1 MGNIMEKSDTHEKST
16 FGHLFSKIYK
26 KWYVGLII
34 AVIIAILA
42 SLFHETDIG
51 KQLEWKTVDYRFRK
65 FTISERA
72 DNNVVLV
79 AIDNTSLNYFENFG
93 VLWKWPR
100 NFYGIAVDYFK
111 TVGAKVI
118 IFDMMFDD
126 PDINRAETDASE
138 TDGAFARSIKR
149 AGNVI
154 LGAEFT
160 MNETDVTPDIS
171 SFSVDPQMQSP
182 LYSQKFKGGIIPIDM
197 LLQATK
203 SLGFLNIRPDDDGII
218 RRVPLIYSYKDNYYP
233 QIAYSGYLMGRE
245 GKNII
250 VWNNAVITNG
260 LSIPVTQNDKYF
272 INWYG
277 PGGKDGVFK
286 YYPFA
291 AVFQSAL
298 AMQTGGEPSLPNETF
313 KDKYIILGA
322 TASGLSD
329 LRSTP
334 FINPYP
340 GMEIWATA
348 LSNFLNKDFVTIVP
362 GWINFL
368 HVILVAFITF
378 IIFIRLKPKIANP
391 LMLLVIAYVVG
402 ITLLL
407 WTADRILLNLSM
419 PLIGFVLSYGYSATI
434 SYIMEGR
441 SKRDIKKVFSRY
453 LHPDVIETLLVDP
466 DSIKIGGDS
475 ITATVLFTDIA
486 SFTTFSEGKTPKEL
500 VDYLNEY
507 FDKLTGF
514 VLENNGLLDKYTGDG
529 IMAIFG
535 APIPKN
541 DHALMACR
549 AALEHRKYCQKLQEE
564 KQEFDAADN
573 FHIHTRIGVNSGQI
587 VAGNIG
593 SKSRMD
599 YTAIGDNVNL
609 AARLEGVNK
618 IYKTQI
624 MLSESTYDLIKKQFL
639 CRELDRLRVKGKTE
653 PTSVYELID
662 ENTEEAIR
670 NNAWIK
676 DYEEALSHY
685 KKAEWNKAIDIFER
699 LSQNPTNDK
708 ASGVMLE
715 RCRKFKHETPKD
727 WDGIF
732 TLEVK

>member
-1 MGNIMEKSDTHEKST
+1 MKKNSAEEKST
-16 FGHLFSKIYK
+16 FGHFFSKIYK
-26 KWYVGLII
+26 RWYIGLII
-34 AVIIAILA
+34 AVIIAILV
-42 SLFHETDIG
+42 SLFYETDIG

-65 FTISERA
+65 FTVPERA
-72 DNNVVLV
+72 DSNVVLV
-79 AIDNTSLNYFENFG
+79 AIDNTSLNYFEDFG

-100 NFYGIAVDYFK
+100 NFYGITVNYFAS
-111 TVGAKVI
+111 VGAKAI

-126 PDINRAETDASE
+126 PDIDRAETDASE
-138 TDGAFARSIKR
+138 TDGAFAQYIKQ

-160 MNETDVTPDIS
+160 MNETDITPDIT
-171 SFSVDPQMQSP
+171 SFSIDPQIESS
-182 LYSQKFKGGIIPIDM
+182 LYSQDFKGGIIPIDV
-197 LLQATK
+197 LLQSTK

-233 QIAYSGYLMGRE
+233 QVAYSGFLLGQGQDE
-245 GKNII
+245 II
-250 VWNNAVITNG
+250 VKNNAFITNG
-260 LSIPVTQNDKYF
+260 SSIPVTNNDKYF

-298 AMQTGGEPSLPNETF
+298 AMQSGGEPSLPNETF

-329 LRSTP
+329 LRPTP

-348 LSNFLNKDFVTIVP
+348 LSNFLNKDFVSISP

-368 HVILVAFITF
+368 HAILVAFITF
-378 IIFIRLKPKIANP
+378 IIFIRLNPKIANP
-391 LMLLVIAYVVG
+391 LMILVIVYIIG
-402 ITLLL
+402 ITIFL
-407 WTADRILLNLSM
+407 WKADRILLNLSM
-419 PLIGFVLSYGYSATI
+419 PLVGFVLSYGYSATI

-441 SKRDIKKVFSRY
+441 SKRDIKKVFTRY
-453 LHPDVIETLLVDP
+453 LHPDVIDTLLIDP
-466 DSIKIGGDS
+466 DSVKIGGDS
-475 ITATVLFTDIA
+475 INATVLFTDIA
-486 SFTTFSEGKTPKEL
+486 NFTTFSEGKTPKEL
-500 VDYLNEY
+500 VGLLNEY
-507 FDKLTGF
+507 FDKITGI

-535 APIPKN
+535 APISKK
-541 DHALMACR
+541 DHALMSCR
-549 AALEHRKYCQKLQEE
+549 AALEHRKYCQKLQQE
-564 KQEFDAADN
+564 KQEFNAADN
-573 FHIHTRIGVNSGQI
+573 FHIHTRIGVNSGPI

-593 SKSRMD
+593 SKNRMD

-624 MLSESTYDLIKKQFL
+624 MLSESTYELIKEKFF

-662 ENTEEAIR
+662 ETTEEAIQK
-670 NNAWIK
+670 NAWIN
-676 DYEEALSHY
+676 DYATALSHY
-685 KKAEWNKAIDIFER
+685 KKAEWNKAIDIFEG
-699 LSQNPTNDK
+699 LSQNPVNDK

-715 RCRKFKHETPKD
+715 RCRKFKHEIPKG

>member
-1 MGNIMEKSDTHEKST
+1 MKKNNTEEKSN
-16 FGHLFSKIYK
+16 FGHLFGKIYK
-26 KWYVGLII
+26 NWYVGFII
-34 AVIIAILA
+34 AVIIALVA
-42 SLFHETDIG
+42 TLFHETDIG
-51 KQLEWKTVDYRFRK
+51 KQLEWKTVDYRFRS
-65 FTISERA
+65 FTIPERA
-72 DNNVVLV
+72 DSNVVLV
-79 AIDNTSLNYFENFG
+79 AIDNTSLDYFEDFG

-100 NFYGIAVDYFK
+100 NFYGIAVNYFAS
-111 TVGAKVI
+111 VGAKAI

-126 PDINRAETDASE
+126 PDIDRAETDASE
-138 TDGAFARSIKR
+138 TDGAFAHFIGQ

-160 MNETDVTPDIS
+160 MNKTDDTPDIT
-171 SFSVDPQMQSP
+171 SFSIKPKIESP
-182 LYSQKFKGGIIPIDM
+182 LYSQNFKGGIIPIGV
-197 LLQATK
+197 LLHATHG
-203 SLGFLNIRPDDDGII
+203 LGFLNIRPDNDGII
-218 RRVPLIYSYKDNYYP
+218 RRVPLIYSYNGNYYP
-233 QIAYSGYLMGRE
+233 QIAYSGFITGQ
-245 GKNII
+245 KPKDII
-250 VWNNAVITNG
+250 VKRGAYITNG
-260 LSIPVTQNDKYF
+260 LSIPVNKNDKYF

-298 AMQTGGEPSLPNETF
+298 AMQTGGEPSLPINTF

-329 LRSTP
+329 LRPTP

-340 GMEIWATA
+340 GMEIWATT
-348 LSNFLNKDFVTIVP
+348 LSNFLNNDFITVVP
-362 GWINFL
+362 WWINSL

-378 IIFIRLKPKIANP
+378 VIFIRLKPKIANP
-391 LMLLVIAYVVG
+391 LMILVIAYIFG
-402 ITLLL
+402 ITILL
-407 WTADRILLNLSM
+407 WKADRILLNLSM

-441 SKRDIKKVFSRY
+441 SKRDIKKVFTRY

-475 ITATVLFTDIA
+475 INATVLFTDIA
-486 SFTTFSEGKTPKEL
+486 SFTTFSEGKTPKQL
-500 VDYLNEY
+500 VEFLNEY
-507 FDKLTGF
+507 FDKLTGYM
-514 VLENNGLLDKYTGDG
+514 LENNGLLDKYTGDG

-535 APIPKN
+535 APIPRD
-541 DHALMACR
+541 DHAIMACR
-549 AALEHRKYCQKLQEE
+549 AALEHRRYCQQLQEE
-564 KQEFDAADN
+564 KQEFNSVDN
-573 FHIHTRIGVNSGQI
+573 FHIHTRIGLNSGPI

-593 SKSRMD
+593 SKNRMD

-624 MLSESTYDLIKKQFL
+624 MLSESTYDLVKDQFL
-639 CRELDRLRVKGKTE
+639 CRELARLRVKGKTE
-653 PTSVYELID
+653 PTSVYELLD
-662 ENTEEAIR
+662 ENTEEAAQK
-670 NNAWIK
+670 NAWIE
-676 DYEEALSHY
+676 DYAKGLSSY
-685 KKAEWNKAIDIFER
+685 KNAEWNKAIDIFER
-699 LSQNPTNDK
+699 LSQNPVNDK

-715 RCRKFKHETPKD
+715 RCKKFRHEIPKD

>member
-1 MGNIMEKSDTHEKST
+1 MKNKSSEEKST
-16 FGHLFSKIYK
+16 FGHFFNKIYK

-34 AVIIAILA
+34 AVIIAIVA
-42 SLFHETDIG
+42 TLFHETDMG
-51 KQLEWKTVDYRFRK
+51 KQLEWKTVDYRFRS
-65 FTISERA
+65 FTIPERA
-72 DNNVVLV
+72 DSNVVLV
-79 AIDNTSLNYFENFG
+79 AIDNTSLDYFEDFG

-100 NFYGIAVDYFK
+100 NFYGIVVNYF
-111 TVGAKVI
+111 TSVGAKAV

-126 PDINRAETDASE
+126 PDIDRAETDASE
-138 TDGAFARSIKR
+138 TDGAFGHFIRQ

-160 MNETDVTPDIS
+160 MNETDVTPDITP
-171 SFSVDPQMQSP
+171 FSIEPQVENP
-182 LYSQKFKGGIIPIDM
+182 LYSQNFKGGIIPIEI
-197 LLQATK
+197 LLKATRG
-203 SLGFLNIRPDDDGII
+203 LGFLNIRPDNDGII
-218 RRVPLIYSYKDNYYP
+218 RRVPLIYSFNGNYYP
-233 QIAYSGYLMGRE
+233 QIAYSGFISGQKHE
-245 GKNII
+245 DII
-250 VWNNAVITNG
+250 VKRNAFITNQ
-260 LSIPVTQNDKYF
+260 LPIPVDKNDKYF

-298 AMQTGGEPSLPNETF
+298 ALQTGGEPSLPKNTF
-313 KDKYIILGA
+313 KDKYVMLGA

-329 LRSTP
+329 LRPTP
-334 FINPYP
+334 FVDPYP

-348 LSNFLNKDFVTIVP
+348 LSNFLNNDFVTIVP
-362 GWINFL
+362 WWINSL

-378 IIFIRLKPKIANP
+378 IIFTRLKPKIANP
-391 LMLLVIAYVVG
+391 LMLLVIAYILG
-402 ITLLL
+402 ITILL
-407 WTADRILLNLSM
+407 WRADRILLNLST

-441 SKRDIKKVFSRY
+441 SKRDIKKVFTRY

-486 SFTTFSEGKTPKEL
+486 NFTTFSEGKTPKEL
-500 VDYLNEY
+500 VGLLNEY
-507 FDKLTGF
+507 FDKITGI

-535 APIPKN
+535 APIPKK
-541 DHALMACR
+541 DHAIMACR
-549 AALEHRKYCQKLQEE
+549 AAFEHRIYCRKLQEE
-564 KQEFDAADN
+564 KQEFNAADN
-573 FHIHTRIGVNSGQI
+573 FHIHTRIGVNSGPI

-593 SKSRMD
+593 SKNRMD

-653 PTSVYELID
+653 PTSVYELLD
-662 ENTEEAIR
+662 EKTEEAVQK
-670 NNAWIK
+670 NAWIE
-676 DYEEALSHY
+676 DYAKGLSYY

>member
-1 MGNIMEKSDTHEKST
+1 MKNINSEGKSQ
-16 FGHLFSKIYK
+16 FGHIFSKIYK
-26 KWYVGLII
+26 KWYIGMVI
-34 AVIIAILA
+34 AVIIGLIVT
-42 SLFHETDIG
+42 LFHGTDIG

-65 FTISERA
+65 YTIPQRA
-72 DNNVVLV
+72 DSNVVLV
-79 AIDNTSLNYFENFG
+79 AIDNTSLDYLESFG
-93 VLWKWPR
+93 YLWKWPR
-100 NFYGIAVDYFK
+100 NFYGIVVNYFSA
-111 TVGAKVI
+111 VGAKAV

-126 PDINRAETDASE
+126 PDIDRAETDASQ
-138 TDGAFARSIKR
+138 TDGEFAYFVKE

-154 LGAEFT
+154 LGSEFT
-160 MNETDVTPDIS
+160 MNETDVTPDITA
-171 SFSVDPQMQSP
+171 FSIKPHSADK
-182 LYSQKFKGGIIPIDM
+182 LYSRDFKGGIIPIDI

-218 RRVPLIYSYKDNYYP
+218 RRVPLIYRYKEHYYP
-233 QIAYSGYLMGRE
+233 QVAYSAFLLGSDRNDINVKG
-245 GKNII
+245 NTI
-250 VWNNAVITNG
+250 ITNG
-260 LSIPVTQNDKYF
+260 SQIPVTHDDKYF

-277 PGGKDGVFK
+277 PGGNEGVFK

-298 AMQTGGEPSLPNETF
+298 ARQTGGEPTLPEHTF

-329 LRSTP
+329 LRPTP

-340 GMEIWATA
+340 GMEIWATT
-348 LSNFLNKDFVTIVP
+348 LSNFLNKDFIHIVP
-362 GWINFL
+362 AWINIL
-368 HVILVAFITF
+368 HTILIAFITF

-391 LMLLVIAYVVG
+391 LMILVLAYILG
-402 ITLLL
+402 ITILL
-407 WTADRILLNLSM
+407 WKADRILLNMSM
-419 PLIGFVLSYGYSATI
+419 PIIGFVLSYGYSATI

-441 SKRDIKKVFSRY
+441 SKRDIKKVFTRY

-466 DSIKIGGDS
+466 DSVKIGGDS

-486 SFTTFSEGKTPKEL
+486 SFTTFSEGKTPKQL

-514 VLENNGLLDKYTGDG
+514 VLKNDGLLDKYTGDG
-529 IMAIFG
+529 IMAMFG
-535 APIPKN
+535 APIQRK
-541 DHALMACR
+541 DHALIACR
-549 AALEHRKYCQKLQEE
+549 AALEHRRYCKDLIGSKEE
-564 KQEFDAADN
+564 FTPADN
-573 FHIHTRIGVNSGQI
+573 FHIHTRIGLNSGQI

-593 SKSRMD
+593 SKNRMD

-624 MLSESTYDLIKKQFL
+624 MMSESTYELIKDQFL

-662 ENTEEAIR
+662 ENTEEAR
-670 NNAWIK
+670 RENAWI
-676 DYEEALSHY
+676 EEYVQALEYYRH
-685 KKAEWNKAIDIFER
+685 ANWNKAIDIFER
-699 LSQNPTNDK
+699 LSQNPVNDK

-715 RCRKFKHETPKD
+715 RCKKFKHEVPKD

-732 TLEVK
+732 TLELK